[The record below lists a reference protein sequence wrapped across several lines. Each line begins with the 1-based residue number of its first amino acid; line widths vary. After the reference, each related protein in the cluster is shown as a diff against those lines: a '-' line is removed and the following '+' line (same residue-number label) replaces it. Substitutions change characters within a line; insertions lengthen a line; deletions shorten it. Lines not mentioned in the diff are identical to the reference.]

1 MNGDKKLKASVLTH
15 DYIMFTMCQNLL
27 ILMNILSSEKENTLS
42 VLGPESCSGKHS
54 SWVHWPS

>member
-15 DYIMFTMCQNLL
+15 DYIMFTTCQNLL
-27 ILMNILSSEKENTLS
+27 ILMNILSSEKENALS

-54 SWVHWPS
+54 SWVHRPS